1 MELVGLW
8 LHKLPTLCYCLLVCS
23 QIHNPP
29 KDSYSF
35 WSRFLKYLVS
45 DLSDEKYLLLIMN
58 VVASS
63 LTFFVVCHN
72 LVFLWDVVLVITLEM
87 KRGDCASFWLYPW
100 NSTITVCVTICFS
113 FPPVVLSSFWSG
125 SKIKASFWWNSTIL
139 YSYLSGVQ
147 WKKCML
153 AWGGLRGSAD
163 RSPSRQGDLPP
174 RAFTFSCSLSNNF
187 SFI

>member
-1 MELVGLW
+1 MCIYFSYCFLIIYFLFKIQSTRRGKLEFVLPCIMELVGLW

-87 KRGDCASFWLYPW
+87 KRGDCASFWLYTW

-125 SKIKASFWWNSTIL
+125 
-139 YSYLSGVQ
+139 
-147 WKKCML
+147 
-153 AWGGLRGSAD
+153 
-163 RSPSRQGDLPP
+163 
-174 RAFTFSCSLSNNF
+174 
-187 SFI
+187 